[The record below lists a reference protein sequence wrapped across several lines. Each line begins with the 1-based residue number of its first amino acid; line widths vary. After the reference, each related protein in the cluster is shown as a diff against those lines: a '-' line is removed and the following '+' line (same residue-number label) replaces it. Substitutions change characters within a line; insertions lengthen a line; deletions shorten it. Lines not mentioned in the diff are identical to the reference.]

1 MGIPWARGQSLL
13 LQEALQAAQPQRGMR
28 QQGDQVLAEPDADVD
43 QGNEELAYQGGCPTA
58 THLFAACHAGPLAAC
73 FHKSLEDYPGTTMT
87 LLIVPLQV
95 RACLQ

>member
-58 THLFAACHAGPLAAC
+58 PT
-73 FHKSLEDYPGTTMT
+73 
-87 LLIVPLQV
+87 
-95 RACLQ
+95 CLQLPCRALGRMLP